1 MKVRI
6 VFKGGASSID
16 AEVTQESYEK
26 FKKSFIEVKNDT
38 TRKTALIN
46 PSSISYLEPKE

>member
-6 VFKGGASSID
+6 VFKGGSSSID

-26 FKKSFIEVKNDT
+26 FNKCFIEVKNDT
-38 TRKTALIN
+38 TKKNALIN